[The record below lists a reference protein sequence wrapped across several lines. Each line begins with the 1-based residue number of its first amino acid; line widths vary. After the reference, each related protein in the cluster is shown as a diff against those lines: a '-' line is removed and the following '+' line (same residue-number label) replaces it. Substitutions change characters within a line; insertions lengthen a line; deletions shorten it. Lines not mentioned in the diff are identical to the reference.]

1 MDSGVTDRP
10 DMRDQLLAHVIGDG
24 RGTRRSCPGYL
35 VTCWRGVNH
44 HVAGRPGGQRHDRP
58 YPGGLSW
65 STRIP
70 VQRPAIPRARRHRS
84 GQPPGAGQHD
94 RPVHHLAQRHGCG
107 GRLRRIAERA
117 VACCGAGLRRE
128 RVHAR
133 RPEGPALGGQRRP
146 LPARALSAQVQLA
159 RPVDPV
165 CRAGR
170 GSAPITGLIHL
181 RPPSGPPP
189 GPGARPAVPYGLL
202 VDCSRR
208 SVCCPGPAASQPSGA
223 TARSGAG
230 SRGAGRG
237 RRASADGR
245 RPCGA
250 PGGDGGHV
258 MALFPAWH
266 AGARFAR
273 PGNPAAAGSLA
284 GRQVPARAACVLT
297 DKG

>member
-1 MDSGVTDRP
+1 VDSGVTERP
-10 DMRDQLLAHVIGDG
+10 DMRDQLIAHVIGDG

-146 LPARALSAQVQLA
+146 MPARALSAQVQLA

-202 VDCSRR
+202 ATFRLLSRPGRIAAVGCHRPVR
-208 SVCCPGPAASQPSGA
+208 SWFAWRGSRSSCLSGRPAAM
-223 TARSGAG
+223 R
-230 SRGAGRG
+230 
-237 RRASADGR
+237 
-245 RPCGA
+245 C

>member
-1 MDSGVTDRP
+1 MDSGVTERP

-202 VDCSRR
+202 ATFRVLSRPGRIAAVGCHRPVRSWFAWRGSRSSCLSGRPAAMRCPGGRWWACDGSVSGLACGGEVCPAGESRR
-208 SVCCPGPAASQPSGA
+208 CRV
-223 TARSGAG
+223 
-230 SRGAGRG
+230 AGRT
-237 RRASADGR
+237 
-245 RPCGA
+245 
-250 PGGDGGHV
+250 
-258 MALFPAWH
+258 
-266 AGARFAR
+266 AGACACC
-273 PGNPAAAGSLA
+273 
-284 GRQVPARAACVLT
+284 VRA
-297 DKG
+297 DR